1 MQTVPLVESLVD
13 LRNLAT
19 VAVFLLIIALGL
31 MSVTGRRRS
40 DKAVLMVRAVWRDAH
55 TYILTYVAH

>member
-19 VAVFLLIIALGL
+19 VAVFLLIIVLGL
-31 MSVTGRRRS
+31 MSVTRRRRS
-40 DKAVLMVRAVWRDAH
+40 DKAVLMVRAVWRDMRTCIH
-55 TYILTYVAH
+55 TYVAH

>member
-19 VAVFLLIIALGL
+19 VVVFLLIIVLGL

-55 TYILTYVAH
+55 TCILTYVAH